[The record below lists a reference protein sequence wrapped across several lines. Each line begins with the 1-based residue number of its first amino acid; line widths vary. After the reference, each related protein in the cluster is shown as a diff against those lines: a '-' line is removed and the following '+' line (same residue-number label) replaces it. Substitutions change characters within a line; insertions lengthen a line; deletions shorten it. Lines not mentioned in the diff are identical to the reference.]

1 MSDTSGPG
9 GGSGNHDRRG
19 RLVTGNDIAT
29 VRMAKRAR
37 GLTRYLAEA
46 MKDGEEVGEIM
57 VRIARND
64 EHPSQYKAAEWIGVR
79 LFGKPKETVEV
90 TGAGGKPL
98 NPLSGVDV
106 ADLLAL
112 AKAQGSGK

>member
-1 MSDTSGPG
+1 MSDTSDSGRGPV
-9 GGSGNHDRRG
+9 NHDRKG
-19 RLVTGNDIAT
+19 RLVSGNDVAT

-37 GLTRYLAEA
+37 GLTRYLAEE
-46 MKDGEEVGEIM
+46 MKEGRELGEIA

-64 EHPSQYKAAEWIGVR
+64 EHPAQFKAVEWIGVR
-79 LFGKPKETVEV
+79 LLGKPKETVEIS
-90 TGAGGKPL
+90 GPGGKPL

-112 AKAQGSGK
+112 AKAGGK